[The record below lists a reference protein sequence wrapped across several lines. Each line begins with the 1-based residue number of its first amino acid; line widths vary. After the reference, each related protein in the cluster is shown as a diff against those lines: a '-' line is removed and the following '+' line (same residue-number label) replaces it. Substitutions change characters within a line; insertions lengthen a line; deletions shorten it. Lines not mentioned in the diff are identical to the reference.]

1 MKKRKSGRINA
12 CSAVLLKFVHY
23 WFLKSRN
30 ERNSSNFISVKGGYL
45 MDGCDGSDR
54 FRICQKLW
62 ETVQMNTEVIQEQL
76 NKHVLDS
83 LVGFI
88 RKHELGNCS
97 EEWRQRSSEIP
108 TAALMLGVNVPD
120 HAMTL
125 RSLCNLLQDSVTP
138 FVVSVHAKECA
149 AVKLLIQKVLEQLM
163 GKGVSVDEEQE
174 DDTAVLH
181 RTQCTISALCQ
192 WYKTAAKKCTHVS
205 PKRKGN
211 MKNNDVPRSLP
222 VVVIFK
228 DFEAFSPQ
236 VLQDFILICSRYT
249 QELPFIFIFGIAT
262 SPSAIQHR
270 LPHSVSSL
278 LCIEVFQSLSCT
290 QHLASVFDKLIL
302 NSQFP
307 FKLSSRVIQVLVG
320 IFLYHDFSVQNFVK
334 GLQFSLLEHFNSQ
347 PLSVLCCQKKE
358 ALLCAKTL
366 SQQNVERIRHL
377 PSFMRFVET
386 QEPQEQVQ
394 LLTSDEHVKIRE
406 LHVSCIEKN
415 LWETEEYDSAMQLLR
430 ILAKDELVAAL
441 EKCAEILKSANTKR
455 MQNVLQQVEDFIGR
469 LEALEGATS
478 EQSSG
483 DGVILEKNRKT
494 DLFQLQ
500 KTLLEKE
507 SRRTKKMNPYEVL
520 RSQVMEFV
528 DSLVREY
535 LTPAELQPLSEVC
548 YYSSS
553 GLLRQRLNIT
563 PRTAIQ
569 TALSHPFHYLQNE
582 ILKTN
587 AGTISSAAPDLC
599 IVYKLHLECGRL
611 INLYDWLEAFATVM
625 SAAEDQD
632 PDSEEYGKFDS
643 LKHHSVCK
651 ECLQQFWRIKKTQEC
666 PVCRRRSSKEHPPI
680 NLVLKNLCESFL
692 TERNETRSPGSEEIC
707 SLHSEK
713 LKLFCLEDKQPV
725 CLVCRD
731 SQQHDNHKFR
741 PISEVVSAY
750 KVGLTEC
757 SANDESA
764 QDTQTED
771 ARISGHKAVPSRA
784 ARTASVAGREEELNT
799 ALKSL
804 QKKLQHNEKKKG
816 EFEKTVQH
824 IKSQA
829 ELTERQIQQQFE
841 KLHQFLR
848 DEEEATIT
856 ALREEEEQ
864 KKQMMKEKLEEM
876 NRHISALSHTIKD
889 MEEMMKAS
897 DVCFLKEFPV
907 SKERV
912 QSSQP
917 DPQMASG
924 ALIHV
929 PRYLGN
935 LPFRVWKKMQDIVQ
949 NTPVILDPN
958 TAEQRLVLSDDLT
971 SVRYSWIDQPLPDN
985 PERFDCHFCVLG
997 SEGFNS
1003 GTHCWDVEVKESSSW
1018 ALGVTTASKQRKGWD
1033 FFSTDVWS
1041 VTYGWTVGSCF
1052 RVKQKL
1058 DRVRVNLDYDRGTV
1072 SFSDPVTNTHLHK
1085 FTTTFTDTLF
1095 PVFWYD
1101 GSSTLRILPV
1111 NSQ

>member
-1 MKKRKSGRINA
+1 MSETPITSSVSKGCFVFKSTSKKRKRHVGI
-12 CSAVLLKFVHY
+12 
-23 WFLKSRN
+23 
-30 ERNSSNFISVKGGYL
+30 GGYL
-45 MDGCDGSDR
+45 VESDDNGSDR

-62 ETVQMNTEVIQEQL
+62 ETVQINTEVIQDQL

-88 RKHELGNCS
+88 KKHDLGNS
-97 EEWRQRSSEIP
+97 SDVWRQRSSEIP

-120 HAMTL
+120 HAMTF

-149 AVKLLIQKVLEQLM
+149 TVKLLIQKVLEQLM

-174 DDTAVLH
+174 DDTTLLQ
-181 RTQCTISALCQ
+181 RTHCTISALCQ
-192 WYKTAAKKCTHVS
+192 WYKTATKKCTQVS
-205 PKRKGN
+205 LHRKEN
-211 MKNNDVPRSLP
+211 VPRSLP

-228 DFEAFSPQ
+228 DFEAFNPQ

-334 GLQFSLLEHFNSQ
+334 GLQFSMLEHFNSQ

-377 PSFMRFVET
+377 PSFMRYVET

-394 LLTSDEHVKIRE
+394 LLTNDEHVKDACQKLLKNLHKYHKNYYPILQCLHSLTSVLPKFPLGKHIRE

-441 EKCAEILKSANTKR
+441 EKCAEILKFSNTKK

-469 LEALEGATS
+469 LEGLEGVTS
-478 EQSSG
+478 EDSSG
-483 DGVILEKNRKT
+483 DGVILEKNRRT

-507 SRRTKKMNPYEVL
+507 SRRTKRMNPYELL
-520 RSQVMEFV
+520 RNQVIDFI

-553 GLLRQRLNIT
+553 GVLRQRLNVT
-563 PRTAIQ
+563 PRTSIQ

-582 ILKTN
+582 SLKTN

-611 INLYDWLEAFATVM
+611 INLYDWLEAFVTVM

-632 PDSEEYGKFDS
+632 ADSEEHGKVDS
-643 LKHHSVCK
+643 LKHARFIQAVS
-651 ECLQQFWRIKKTQEC
+651 EME
-666 PVCRRRSSKEHPPI
+666 
-680 NLVLKNLCESFL
+680 FL
-692 TERNETRSPGSEEIC
+692 G
-707 SLHSEK
+707 
-713 LKLFCLEDKQPV
+713 FV
-725 CLVCRD
+725 
-731 SQQHDNHKFR
+731 
-741 PISEVVSAY
+741 
-750 KVGLTEC
+750 
-757 SANDESA
+757 
-764 QDTQTED
+764 
-771 ARISGHKAVPSRA
+771 
-784 ARTASVAGREEELNT
+784 
-799 ALKSL
+799 KS
-804 QKKLQHNEKKKG
+804 
-816 EFEKTVQH
+816 T
-824 IKSQA
+824 
-829 ELTERQIQQQFE
+829 
-841 KLHQFLR
+841 
-848 DEEEATIT
+848 
-856 ALREEEEQ
+856 
-864 KKQMMKEKLEEM
+864 
-876 NRHISALSHTIKD
+876 
-889 MEEMMKAS
+889 
-897 DVCFLKEFPV
+897 
-907 SKERV
+907 
-912 QSSQP
+912 
-917 DPQMASG
+917 
-924 ALIHV
+924 
-929 PRYLGN
+929 
-935 LPFRVWKKMQDIVQ
+935 
-949 NTPVILDPN
+949 
-958 TAEQRLVLSDDLT
+958 
-971 SVRYSWIDQPLPDN
+971 
-985 PERFDCHFCVLG
+985 
-997 SEGFNS
+997 
-1003 GTHCWDVEVKESSSW
+1003 
-1018 ALGVTTASKQRKGWD
+1018 
-1033 FFSTDVWS
+1033 
-1041 VTYGWTVGSCF
+1041 
-1052 RVKQKL
+1052 KQK
-1058 DRVRVNLDYDRGTV
+1058 
-1072 SFSDPVTNTHLHK
+1072 
-1085 FTTTFTDTLF
+1085 TDHVARLT
-1095 PVFWYD
+1095 W
-1101 GSSTLRILPV
+1101 GGC
-1111 NSQ
+1111 